1 MPTTRVAEF
10 PHMNERSFILYDSF
24 GDCQE
29 VAQQGT
35 IQTMTTALSNDPFNE
50 RNLRFNLTVNLLDG
64 GFFGLALGFA
74 SFITVIPL
82 FVSQMTDSALLI
94 GLVPAIHNVGWQF
107 PQLLTAGW
115 VSRAKHLKPLV
126 LWTTIQERLPF
137 LGLAAVAWF
146 LPRLGMKTALALTF
160 ILLVWQ
166 GFGGGLA
173 ANAWTSLIAK
183 IMPTRLHGTFFGA
196 QTAAFTA
203 LEGLAAIVSGL
214 LLDRLDGPLDF
225 TLCFLAASAALTI
238 SFVFL
243 ALTREAEGMAYP
255 AKDKPGDFWQE
266 SRRILRSNPNFVSF
280 LALRSLSQFAA
291 MAFSFYIVYVVWTF
305 GVSEAEAGLLTA
317 AYLFFAILS
326 SLAMGRL
333 ADRWNPR
340 AVMAAGGLAASG
352 SAAIALMATS
362 AEWFYVSFLL
372 TSVATVAIWTI
383 PLPLTVRF
391 GSEPERPYYIGLSNT
406 FTAPAT
412 ILAPLLGGWLADTVG
427 FQATFLVSIIC
438 GLLMAGML
446 IFVIQD
452 PQPKQS
458 GTTTTVIQPMRE
470 R

>member
-1 MPTTRVAEF
+1 MR
-10 PHMNERSFILYDSF
+10 
-24 GDCQE
+24 
-29 VAQQGT
+29 QGT
-35 IQTMTTALSNDPFNE
+35 IQGMTIKTPSNDSFIE
-50 RNLRFNLTVNLLDG
+50 RNLRFNLAVNLLDG

-74 SFITVIPL
+74 SFITIIPL
-82 FVSQMTDSALLI
+82 FVSRMTDSALLI

-107 PQLLTAGW
+107 PQLLTSGW
-115 VSRAKHLKPLV
+115 VSRAKRLKPLV

-146 LPRLGMKTALALTF
+146 LPHLGTKTALVLTF

-203 LEGLAAIVSGL
+203 LEGLAAIASGL

-238 SFVFL
+238 SFAFL
-243 ALTREAEGMAYP
+243 ALTREAEGEAHLTE
-255 AKDKPGDFWQE
+255 DKASGFWQE
-266 SRRILRSNPNFVSF
+266 SLRILKGNANFVSF

-305 GVSEAEAGLLTA
+305 GVNEAEAGLLTA
-317 AYLFFAILS
+317 AYMFFSILS
-326 SLAMGRL
+326 SLVMGRL

-340 AVMAAGGLAASG
+340 AVMAAGGLAASA
-352 SAAIALMATS
+352 SAAIALVAPS
-362 AEWFYVSFLL
+362 AGWFYASFLL
-372 TSVATVAIWTI
+372 TGIAIVAIWTI

-427 FQATFLVSIIC
+427 FQATFLVSVVF
-438 GLLMAGML
+438 GLVMAGML
-446 IFVIQD
+446 AFVVKD
-452 PQPKQS
+452 PQPKQIAAPA
-458 GTTTTVIQPMRE
+458 TAVQPVRE